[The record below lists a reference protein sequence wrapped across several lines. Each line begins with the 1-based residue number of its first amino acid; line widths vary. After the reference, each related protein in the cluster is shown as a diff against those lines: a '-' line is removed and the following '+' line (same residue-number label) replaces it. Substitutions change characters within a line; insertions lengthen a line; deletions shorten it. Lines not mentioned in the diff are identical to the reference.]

1 MIVQQEIT
9 FNTSGNGDMRD
20 LTPELI
26 SIIGKSG
33 IRTGTANVFAVGST
47 AGICS
52 IEFEPGLQKDLP
64 DILNRLI
71 PPGRQYGHEQ
81 AWQDGNGHSHLQA
94 SVIGPDISVP
104 VREGKLALGT
114 WQQIVHVEFDIR
126 RRSRSVIVTVN
137 GE

>member
-1 MIVQQEIT
+1 MIFQQEIT
-9 FNTSGNGDMRD
+9 FNTNGNGDMHN
-20 LTPELI
+20 LTPELG
-26 SIIGKSG
+26 SILRKSG
-33 IRTGTANVFAVGST
+33 IRTGIATIFAVGST

-64 DILNRLI
+64 DTLNRLI
-71 PPGRQYGHEQ
+71 PPSRHYGHER

-94 SVIGPDISVP
+94 SIVGPDINVP
-104 VREGKLALGT
+104 VRDGTFALGT

-126 RRSRSVIVTVN
+126 SRSRSVIVTVN